1 MPTHVS
7 DPLLDLIKAQG
18 LLDDLQLEE
27 VKEEHARGGKPVS
40 EILQDF
46 GFLDME
52 AQLQIVASH
61 LGTEVIELNQRDL
74 TPEILS
80 AIPADTARMYKCM
93 PVAVFGS
100 TVQLA
105 LADPLNPTIIDE
117 LGYVIKKD
125 IVQVVADPA
134 DIERAVTRYYGDSQ
148 SNVADVLKELG
159 QDNEIARETAEA
171 AAAGA
176 AANLETL
183 ANEAPI
189 IRFVNL
195 VLFQA
200 VQDRASDIHFEP
212 FEDEFKIRYRVDGAL
227 YEMSP
232 PPKHLALPVISRLKV
247 MSGLDI
253 SERRMPQDGRIS
265 IQIAGRTIDLRVS
278 TLPTQFGES
287 VVLRVLD
294 RAAVN
299 LEIKSLG
306 LPKPVEDYV
315 SAAIQ
320 QPNGIFV
327 VTGPTGCGK
336 TTTLYSCLRAV
347 NSIESKLLTVE
358 DPVEYDIE
366 GIMQVP
372 VNEAVGM
379 TFGKALR
386 AFLRQDP
393 DIIMLG
399 EMRDLETSQIAIQAS
414 LTGHLVLS
422 TLHTNDAPGAVT
434 RLIDMGVE
442 PFLISSTLMAVL
454 GQRLVRTICKKCR
467 TPFEP
472 TESQLSL
479 LNLSPHDVGDKV
491 FYYGRGCANC
501 NDTGYKGRRG
511 IFELL
516 VASEPIRALINDRAP
531 TVVIRQKA
539 VELGKETKGTVEAA
553 SQTEAAGRIKEMH
566 FFPTKVVEDKG
577 SPAPG
582 AARKSAAKSAGKGG
596 VSLNFQ
602 IKIPGLS
609 GRVKSK
615 VLTTFTRQ
623 LATLVQA
630 GLPLL
635 RGLRVL
641 QKQEKN
647 GNLKSILGDL
657 ATAIEG
663 GSTFSEALAQHPK
676 VFNRL
681 FVNMVKAGEIGGVLE
696 VVLRR
701 HPQVQGNLSR
711 QPRQRRQF
719 ARIHLFRPGRQRSRQ
734 RPLRAHQLLYHCIR
748 HRIQHLHSHQARM
761 QALA

>member
-1 MPTHVS
+1 MPGNIS
-7 DPLLDLIKAQG
+7 SPLLDLIRSQG
-18 LLDDLQLEE
+18 LLDDLQLDE
-27 VKEEHARGGKPVS
+27 VIDEHNRSGKPIS

-46 GFLDME
+46 GFLDMDT
-52 AQLQIVASH
+52 QLQIIATH
-61 LGTEVIELNQRDL
+61 LGTEVVQLSQREL
-74 TPEILS
+74 TPDILS
-80 AIPADTARMYKCM
+80 AVPADAARMYKCL
-93 PVAVFGS
+93 PVAVYDS

-105 LADPLNPTIIDE
+105 LADPLNPTLLDE
-117 LGYVIKKD
+117 LAYVIRKE
-125 IVQVVADPA
+125 IVPVVADPA

-148 SNVADVLKELG
+148 SSVADILKELG
-159 QDNEIARETAEA
+159 QDNEIAREAAEA
-171 AAAGA
+171 AATGA
-176 AANLETL
+176 TADLETL
-183 ANEAPI
+183 ANETPI

-247 MSGLDI
+247 MSNLDI
-253 SERRMPQDGRIS
+253 SERRLPQDGRIS
-265 IQIAGRTIDLRVS
+265 MQIAGRPIDLRVS

-299 LEIKSLG
+299 LDVKSLG
-306 LPKPVEDYV
+306 FPKAVFDYV
-315 SAAIQ
+315 LQAIQ

-336 TTTLYSCLRAV
+336 TTTLYSCLRTI
-347 NSIESKLLTVE
+347 NTIDSKLLTVE

-366 GIMQVP
+366 GIMQVA
-372 VNEAVGM
+372 VHDAVGM
-379 TFGKALR
+379 TFSKALR

-454 GQRLVRTICKKCR
+454 AQRLVRTTCKKCR

-472 TESQLSL
+472 TETQLSM

-491 FYYGRGCANC
+491 FYYGRGCGNC

-511 IFELL
+511 IYELL
-516 VASEPIRALINDRAP
+516 IASEPIRLLINERAP

-539 VELGKETKGTVEAA
+539 VELGMVTL
-553 SQTEAAGRIKEMH
+553 R
-566 FFPTKVVEDKG
+566 EDG
-577 SPAPG
+577 
-582 AARKSAAKSAGKGG
+582 
-596 VSLNFQ
+596 
-602 IKIPGLS
+602 
-609 GRVKSK
+609 
-615 VLTTFTRQ
+615 
-623 LATLVQA
+623 
-630 GLPLL
+630 L
-635 RGLRVL
+635 RG
-641 QKQEKN
+641 
-647 GNLKSILGDL
+647 IFDGD
-657 ATAIEG
+657 TTIE
-663 GSTFSEALAQHPK
+663 
-676 VFNRL
+676 
-681 FVNMVKAGEIGGVLE
+681 E
-696 VVLRR
+696 VVK
-701 HPQVQGNLSR
+701 
-711 QPRQRRQF
+711 
-719 ARIHLFRPGRQRSRQ
+719 
-734 RPLRAHQLLYHCIR
+734 YT
-748 HRIQHLHSHQARM
+748 
-761 QALA
+761 